1 MKNIED
7 DFYSFDSSLIDDD
20 FIEDTQENDVEDIE
34 LEDIDFSDFS
44 GGDFK
49 RSLRKVNRAYDK
61 TSKKKPAKK
70 SNILKPNTPKPSIA
84 KSTKTTNIPINRRAI
99 LYGKQKGN
107 VEAKTTKRIIVPS
120 NQEVIIEGIDKFILA
135 NKGADNVKNVGYCKG
150 KKLKELILTLDN
162 SGSLIDFNLELFN
175 PSMPLDYLYSTSG
188 NLNAKIQT
196 ANTDMSYTD
205 VLFNLLGNPAN
216 IINCK
221 FVFSGTQQQVAN
233 QVTQPLIM
241 KNKEI
246 NSEEKIEP
254 IQLSLQ
260 IDNMQ
265 VANDIVFFDMFS
277 KINRPFIPNGMD
289 VIQYKVLAGNICTFC
304 FYYEQK
310 DLRKLFYE
318 SARNSKKL
326 L

>member
-1 MKNIED
+1 MKKIED
-7 DFYSFDSSLIDDD
+7 DFYNFDSSLIDDG
-20 FIEDTQENDVEDIE
+20 FIEDNTQENDVEDIE

-61 TSKKKPAKK
+61 TSKKKPTKKSSVLK
-70 SNILKPNTPKPSIA
+70 SNIA
-84 KSTKTTNIPINRRAI
+84 KKKKITNIPVNKRAI
-99 LYGKQKGN
+99 MYGKQKGN
-107 VEAKTTKRIIVPS
+107 VEAKTTKRIIVPRT
-120 NQEVIIEGIDKFILA
+120 QEVIIEGVDKFILA
-135 NKGADNVKNVGYCKG
+135 NKGAENVKNIGYCNG
-150 KKLKELILTLDN
+150 KKLKELILVLDN
-162 SGSLIDFNLELFN
+162 SNSLIDFNLELFN

-188 NLNAKIQT
+188 NLNGKIQT
-196 ANTDMSYTD
+196 ANSDMSYTD
-205 VLFNLLGNPAN
+205 VLYNLLGNPAN
-216 IINCK
+216 ILNCK
-221 FVFSGTQQQVAN
+221 FVFSGNQVAS
-233 QVTQPLIM
+233 QISQPLIM

-310 DLRKLFYE
+310 DLRRFFYE

>member
-1 MKNIED
+1 MEKTED
-7 DFYSFDSSLIDDD
+7 DFFGANGDIMEQYADTIDDSPETSD
-20 FIEDTQENDVEDIE
+20 YEDIDFG
-34 LEDIDFSDFS
+34 DIDFSDFA

-49 RSLRKVNRAYDK
+49 KSLKRVNASYDK
-61 TSKKKPAKK
+61 KKKAIKSKKIVKK
-70 SNILKPNTPKPSIA
+70 RGNV
-84 KSTKTTNIPINRRAI
+84 INVPVNKRAI
-99 LYGKQKGN
+99 MYGKQRGG
-107 VEAKTTKRIIVPS
+107 VEAKTTNKIIVPS
-120 NQEVIIEGIDKFILA
+120 SQKVIIEGVDKFIL
-135 NKGADNVKNVGYCKG
+135 NDKGCDSVKSIGYHNC
-150 KKLKELILTLDN
+150 KKLKELILILDN
-162 SGSLIDFNLELFN
+162 SNSLVDFNLELFN
-175 PSMPLDYLYSTSG
+175 PSMPMDYLYSTSG
-188 NLNAKIQT
+188 NLNDKIKT
-196 ANTDMSYTD
+196 ANADMSYTD

-221 FVFSGTQQQVAN
+221 FVFAGPNTTSQISQS
-233 QVTQPLIM
+233 LIM

-254 IQLSLQ
+254 IQMSLQ
-260 IDNMQ
+260 VDNMQ

-310 DLRKLFYE
+310 DLRKFFYK
-318 SARNSKKL
+318 SARDSKKL

>member
-1 MKNIED
+1 MTKKDDFFNFSSEDLENYNSDTIED
-7 DFYSFDSSLIDDD
+7 SPN
-20 FIEDTQENDVEDIE
+20 DTFEDIE
-34 LEDIDFSDFS
+34 FEDIDFSDFS
-44 GGDFK
+44 GSDFK
-49 RSLRKVNRAYDK
+49 KSLRKVGNAYDRKSKLRKKISKRPTKKGK
-61 TSKKKPAKK
+61 T
-70 SNILKPNTPKPSIA
+70 I
-84 KSTKTTNIPINRRAI
+84 NIPVTKRAI
-99 LYGKQKGN
+99 MYGKQKGN

-120 NQEVIIEGIDKFILA
+120 TQKVIIEGVDKFLLSD
-135 NKGADNVKNVGYCKG
+135 NKDCDNVKNIGYYKC
-150 KKLKELILTLDN
+150 KKLKELILVLDN
-162 SGSLIDFNLELFN
+162 SNSLVDFNLELFN

-188 NLNAKIQT
+188 NLNGKIQT
-196 ANTDMSYTD
+196 ANPDMSYTD

-221 FVFSGTQQQVAN
+221 FVFAGSQIPAQIS
-233 QVTQPLIM
+233 QPLIM

-310 DLRKLFYE
+310 DLRRIFYE
-318 SARNSKKL
+318 SAKNSKKL